1 MYVGW
6 RGELKW
12 WRNGDKCQVFGLR
25 DTDFLTE
32 VGNFW
37 KANENTFVLAFMT
50 LSGGGKYELGC
61 AQHNRTV
68 MQ

>member
-1 MYVGW
+1 MEINV
-6 RGELKW
+6 
-12 WRNGDKCQVFGLR
+12 KCFGLR

-32 VGNFW
+32 VGNSFIHLFSYFW

-50 LSGGGKYELGC
+50 LSGGRKYELGC
-61 AQHNRTV
+61 AQLNRTV